1 MCLCRRRKLSTP
13 VRPACGAAGS
23 GAGLC
28 SNLLPRNNISLMS
41 AHACRNKGRFM
52 PGVANIALAF
62 MPLNHLM
69 GRMAIL
75 QCMAA
80 GGSTAFVRPP
90 HLFLSGHLR
99 PAPCRG

>member
-1 MCLCRRRKLSTP
+1 
-13 VRPACGAAGS
+13 
-23 GAGLC
+23 
-28 SNLLPRNNISLMS
+28 
-41 AHACRNKGRFM
+41 M

-80 GGSTAFVRPP
+80 GGSTAFVRLPQ
-90 HLFLSGHLR
+90 LFLSGHLP